1 MLILT
6 YPMYLEMRS
15 IESIDGEE
23 SEKKTLRE
31 INILEHPF
39 SHGFFITT
47 MIFIIGLFSGI
58 SAGLFGVSGVVSLI
72 VGFYLIKI
80 KPKIIVGT
88 SVFILFFKALSG
100 FLWHIP
106 LMEVNL
112 RWDIILLL
120 GLGTSTGG
128 LLGPWL
134 LSIVHHKRAEQIL
147 EIIFVVI
154 VAGIG
159 FVFLFKPI

>member
-6 YPMYLEMRS
+6 YPMYLEMKS
-15 IESIDGEE
+15 IESIDGKE
-23 SEKKTLRE
+23 SENKNLRE

-39 SHGFFITT
+39 SHGFFIPI
-47 MIFIIGLFSGI
+47 MIFIIGLVSGI

-100 FLWHIP
+100 FLWHVP
-106 LMEVNL
+106 LMEVDL
-112 RWDIILLL
+112 KWDIILLL

-134 LSIVHHKRAEQIL
+134 LSKMHHKNAEQIL
-147 EIIFVVI
+147 EIVFVVI

-159 FVFLFKPI
+159 LVFLFKPI